1 MRFRLVALGLL
12 LSLGLSAQELPSV
25 KQTARAYVDTLA
37 GPAMHGRGYV
47 LSGDR
52 IAGDWMAKQFDR
64 IGLERL
70 NGQRFEAFSFP
81 VNTFPDSVKVMVD
94 GKVLK
99 PGVDFIVDPASGPSD
114 GTFDL
119 VHVNLADLTDPVKR
133 SRTMGAIAGHA
144 VLLRFPETH
153 NVDSLQLFD
162 ELQAQLS
169 RYAPVIRQGG
179 EKLTWSVAGEHA
191 GHAIIEVKAGTIPDT
206 AHTVTLHVA
215 DVFVPKHNARNVLG
229 VVKAK
234 GSSKDWVVVTAHYDH
249 LGMMGPD
256 ALFPGANDNAS
267 GSSMLLCLAQWAK
280 EHPQKFNILFIAFAG
295 EEAGLKG
302 SECFVVDHPLDL
314 KRIKLLI
321 NLDLNGTGDDGITM
335 VNADSQKKVYDKLVA
350 INESTH
356 RFPVV
361 KARGAACNSDH
372 CPFTQAGVPAVF
384 IYTMGG
390 VSYYHDVMDRPM
402 TLPLTKFDELYRT
415 LAEVIASLK

>member
-1 MRFRLVALGLL
+1 MRIRLVALGLT
-12 LSLGLSAQELPSV
+12 AQELPSV
-25 KQTARAYVDTLA
+25 KETARAYVDTLA

-70 NGQRFEAFSFP
+70 DGQRFEAFSFP

-99 PGVDFIVDPASGPSD
+99 PGVDFIVDPASGSSD
-114 GTFDL
+114 GTFEIMR
-119 VHVNLADLTDPVKR
+119 VRLADLTDKAIR
-133 SRTMGAIAGHA
+133 SRTMGEISGHA
-144 VLLRFPETH
+144 VLLNFPETH
-153 NVDSLQLFD
+153 DPDSLQLLD
-162 ELQAQLS
+162 GLQAQVS

-191 GHAIIEVKAGTIPDT
+191 GHAVIVVKAGTVPDS
-206 AHTVTLHVA
+206 ARTVTLQVRN
-215 DVFVPKHNARNVLG
+215 VFVAKHNARNVLG

-234 GSSKDWVVVTAHYDH
+234 GNSKDWLVVTAHYDH

-280 EHPQKFNILFIAFAG
+280 DHPQKFNILFVAFAG

-302 SECFVVDHPLDL
+302 SQFFVADHPLDL
-314 KRIKLLI
+314 SRIKLLI
-321 NLDLNGTGDDGITM
+321 NLDLNGTGDDGITV

-372 CPFTQAGVPAVF
+372 CPFTQAGVPAIF

-390 VSYYHDVMDRPM
+390 VSYYHDVMDRPE

-415 LAEVIASLK
+415 LAELIASLK

>member
-1 MRFRLVALGLL
+1 MRIRLVALGLL
-12 LSLGLSAQELPSV
+12 LSLGLTAQELPSV
-25 KQTARAYVDTLA
+25 RETARDYVDTLA

-52 IAGDWMAKQFDR
+52 IAADWMAKQFDR

-70 NGQRFEAFSFP
+70 DGQRFEPFSFP
-81 VNTFPDSVKVMVD
+81 VNTFPDSVKVTVD
-94 GKVLK
+94 GKMLK
-99 PGVDFIVDPASGPSD
+99 PGIDFIVDPASGPSD

-119 VHVNLADLTDPVKR
+119 MRVPLANLTDQAIR
-133 SRTMGAIAGHA
+133 SRTMGEISGHA
-144 VLLRFPETH
+144 VLLNFPETH
-153 NVDSLQLFD
+153 NGDSLQLFD
-162 ELQAQLS
+162 KLQAEVS
-169 RYAPVIRQGG
+169 RYSPVIRQGG
-179 EKLTWSVAGEHA
+179 EKLTWSVEGEYA
-191 GHAIIEVKAGTIPDT
+191 GHAIIEVKAGTVPDT
-206 AHTVTLHVA
+206 AHTVTLHVK

-229 VVKAK
+229 VVKAE
-234 GSSKDWVVVTAHYDH
+234 GNSKDWVVLTAHYDH

-280 EHPQKFNILFIAFAG
+280 DHPQKFNILFIAFAG

-302 SECFVVDHPLDL
+302 SEFFVADHPLDL
-314 KRIKLLI
+314 SRIKLLI
-321 NLDLNGTGDDGITM
+321 NLDLNGTGDDGITV
-335 VNADSQKKVYDKLVA
+335 VNADSQKKVYDKLVS
-350 INESTH
+350 INEDTH

-372 CPFTQAGVPAVF
+372 CPFTQAGVPAIF

-390 VSYYHDVMDRPM
+390 VSYYHDVMDRPE

-415 LAEVIASLK
+415 LAELIASLK